1 MARETWPLFTSDALR
16 HYAPVLLEVFGLWQ
30 RPTPTGMP
38 GRPCHPTRIPHP
50 LLGYAQV
57 EKHRQGSRVV
67 DVNRR
72 VIFGAPD
79 EVLARAQGLR
89 RSNGRKG
96 TINTAY
102 VERHNLTLREENGRL
117 SRKTLAFSKKR
128 RELQHQLDFWRAY
141 ANFVRPHRLLRAPAP
156 SGSGPRRWLPRTP
169 AMAAGLATHVWTL
182 DELLRYKH
190 WIYQP

>member
-1 MARETWPLFTSDALR
+1 
-16 HYAPVLLEVFGLWQ
+16 
-30 RPTPTGMP
+30 
-38 GRPCHPTRIPHP
+38 
-50 LLGYAQV
+50 LGYAQV